1 MQQYDI
7 SVYLPCANVVGF
19 GERQLEFVMQSAKFH
34 SLHLIAII
42 AQNRLSGLS
51 RCTILTL
58 DKRNF
63 LWGPNL
69 LIRINFSS
77 SIDKSSHAQ

>member
-34 SLHLIAII
+34 SLH
-42 AQNRLSGLS
+42 
-51 RCTILTL
+51 
-58 DKRNF
+58 
-63 LWGPNL
+63 
-69 LIRINFSS
+69 
-77 SIDKSSHAQ
+77 